1 MTVHIL
7 EEKLMKKNASSVPFN
22 GTPEQEAELKAI
34 IAAKKDIPGSLMQVM
49 QDAQGIYGYLPI
61 EVQTIIAEGMGVS
74 IEEVYGIATFYAQ
87 FALSP
92 KGKYNIS
99 VCLGTAC
106 YVKGAQD
113 LIDRLVEV
121 LGIQPGD
128 CTPDGKFSLEAC
140 RCIGACGLAPVLT
153 VNEDVYGRLT
163 KSDID
168 GILAKYAD

>member
-1 MTVHIL
+1 
-7 EEKLMKKNASSVPFN
+7 MKKNASLVPFN